1 MFSEDEIRSKA
12 LELANAGVQQ
22 KDIEVWIQ
30 TARQERDA
38 LSKQPVGAEA
48 QPPPSMSQS
57 QADVEAL
64 KQYGMTGAEMGLRG
78 GAIAAGQAAGL
89 RAPGI
94 TRAAAVP
101 LAGAVSAGLT
111 DVAIQRAKGQP
122 YSLGQTMQESAI
134 GTLPGIGVTPAGQAG
149 ARSVM
154 QAVRNIA
161 PQALEYFTQPQGFRT
176 LATLYGATA
185 ANTGME
191 EGRAPSG
198 SEVAGAVAGTALAGA
213 TRKLPQTSKQAE
225 QATRM
230 VDDAVTNTNA
240 REWIARGGKI
250 DPTLTYR
257 DSALNRGLS
266 EVAGGSIEIQRA
278 ANETNQRLINQ
289 LAREDIGLVGAPLT
303 SLHIQDR
310 IIKMSGS
317 ARDIAGLGTNFAD
330 KIDEVRVAREAA
342 RDAWTAYKN
351 EAAKGRASTETRQNA
366 QNLTKAAVA
375 VEDSLETMLTNAG
388 EKDLLKQYA
397 RDRASLAKAYAY
409 RDALIEGNISA
420 KIISD
425 HRNIQ
430 QRQMTGNLDL
440 IARVHDSMPKV
451 MRDLTEVQ
459 PVSEN
464 IPLMLRRSLGALA
477 GAGTVASQAGIS
489 PSLMAMGGLAGSMAP
504 TGARNVMMSPLYQRT
519 MAAPRYGPE
528 DPAMAASLAR
538 FAGIGATQ

>member
-48 QPPPSMSQS
+48 QPPPAISQS

-64 KQYGMTGAEMGLRG
+64 KQYGMTGAEMGVRG

-122 YSLGQTMQESAI
+122 YSLGQTMQEAAI
-134 GTLPGIGVTPAGQAG
+134 GTLPFIGVTPAGQAG

-154 QAVRNIA
+154 EAVRNIA

-185 ANTGME
+185 AKTGME

-225 QATRM
+225 EAMRK
-230 VDDAVTNTNA
+230 VDDAITVTNA
-240 REWIARGGKI
+240 REWMSRGGKI

-266 EVAGGSIEIQRA
+266 EVAGGSNEIQRA
-278 ANETNQRLINQ
+278 ANEVNQRVANN
-289 LAREDIGLVGAPLT
+289 LAREEMGLVGAELRPLV
-303 SLHIQDR
+303 IQDR
-310 IIKMSGS
+310 INKLSAPLREIQKLGDEFSNQVDSVRS
-317 ARDIAGLGTNFAD
+317 AREEAG
-330 KIDEVRVAREAA
+330 AA
-342 RDAWTAYKN
+342 WNAYKAAAERGQQSTEARN
-351 EAAKGRASTETRQNA
+351 QAKLLTQAAAKQEETLEEMLN
-366 QNLTKAAVA
+366 KAKQ
-375 VEDSLETMLTNAG
+375 T
-388 EKDLLKQYA
+388 DLLDEYKKT
-397 RDRASLAKAYAY
+397 RTKLAIVYGY
-409 RDALIEGNISA
+409 RDALIEGNISPQ
-420 KIISD
+420 IMFD
-425 HRNIQ
+425 
-430 QRQMTGNLDL
+430 QREVQKRIMSGNADL
-440 IARVHDSMPKV
+440 IARMYGSMPKV
-451 MRDLTEVQ
+451 MRDIRDVQ

>member
-38 LSKQPVGAEA
+38 LANQPVGAEA
-48 QPPPSMSQS
+48 QPPPAISQS

-122 YSLGQTMQESAI
+122 YSLGQTMQEAAI

-154 QAVRNIA
+154 EAVRNIA
-161 PQALEYFTQPQGFRT
+161 PKALEYFTQPQGFRT

-185 ANTGME
+185 AKTGME

-213 TRKLPQTSKQAE
+213 TRKMPQTSKQAE

-303 SLHIQDR
+303 D
-310 IIKMSGS
+310 
-317 ARDIAGLGTNFAD
+317 
-330 KIDEVRVAREAA
+330 V
-342 RDAWTAYKN
+342 N
-351 EAAKGRASTETRQNA
+351 ETS
-366 QNLTKAAVA
+366 
-375 VEDSLETMLTNAG
+375 
-388 EKDLLKQYA
+388 
-397 RDRASLAKAYAY
+397 
-409 RDALIEGNISA
+409 
-420 KIISD
+420 
-425 HRNIQ
+425 
-430 QRQMTGNLDL
+430 QR
-440 IARVHDSMPKV
+440 
-451 MRDLTEVQ
+451 
-459 PVSEN
+459 
-464 IPLMLRRSLGALA
+464 
-477 GAGTVASQAGIS
+477 
-489 PSLMAMGGLAGSMAP
+489 
-504 TGARNVMMSPLYQRT
+504 
-519 MAAPRYGPE
+519 
-528 DPAMAASLAR
+528 
-538 FAGIGATQ
+538 